1 MNRTYCHLPEKPVCA
16 DITDIPAQDTI
27 KSGKNVVTAT
37 GKKQPNGKS
46 GVIAFIIAA
55 IIHAV
60 IFFTLTFPVPEK
72 NKRNDVSVFKIV
84 DITEYRPREEKKEE
98 KEKKLNENT
107 LETRKQPA
115 VAETILETDKQVI
128 ESDDRGGEIEFLPQ
142 HRISVAPVI
151 PADLVKS
158 RIKYPTLANLQKI
171 EGVVFLELFI
181 DSKGIIRKIN
191 ILKDPGYG
199 LAEAA
204 VKALDGIVC
213 APALANGK
221 AVAVRYRYPV
231 RFVLK

>member
-1 MNRTYCHLPEKPVCA
+1 MNRTFCHLPEKPVCA
-16 DITDIPAQDTI
+16 GTTDISARDTT
-27 KSGKNVVTAT
+27 KSGKPVVNAT
-37 GKKQPNGKS
+37 GKKQPKGKS
-46 GVIAFIIAA
+46 GVAAFIIAA
-55 IIHAV
+55 IIHVV

-72 NKRNDVSVFKIV
+72 KERNDVSVFKIV

-98 KEKKLNENT
+98 KKKELNEDKI
-107 LETRKQPA
+107 ETATQPA

-128 ESDDRGGEIEFLPQ
+128 ETDDRGGEIEFLPQ

-158 RIKYPTLANLQKI
+158 KIKYPTLANLQKI

-181 DSKGIIRKIN
+181 DSEGIIRKIN

-213 APALANGK
+213 APAQANGK